1 MRIFCYDFSK
11 AFDGVSHYF
20 ICNKLYN
27 VGSGPHVTNWLI
39 SFSVKENKGLWGD
52 EIFADYMTINRGVPQ
67 GTILGPVLFSI
78 MINDIK
84 CVSPS
89 HFVGQIC

>member
-27 VGSGPHVTNWLI
+27 VGSGPHVTIWLI
-39 SFSVKENKGLWGD
+39 SFSVKENKGLWGMN
-52 EIFADYMTINRGVPQ
+52 FLPT
-67 GTILGPVLFSI
+67 T
-78 MINDIK
+78 
-84 CVSPS
+84 
-89 HFVGQIC
+89 

>member
-27 VGSGPHVTNWLI
+27 VGSGRRHLAGKPVVASPNVDCFLRLLLSTTPYVSYDNYE
-39 SFSVKENKGLWGD
+39 SV
-52 EIFADYMTINRGVPQ
+52 
-67 GTILGPVLFSI
+67 
-78 MINDIK
+78 
-84 CVSPS
+84 
-89 HFVGQIC
+89 

>member
-27 VGSGPHVTNWLI
+27 VGSDPHVTNWLI
-39 SFSVKENKGLWGD
+39 SFSVKENKGLWGMN
-52 EIFADYMTINRGVPQ
+52 FLPT
-67 GTILGPVLFSI
+67 T
-78 MINDIK
+78 
-84 CVSPS
+84 
-89 HFVGQIC
+89 